1 MTVPL
6 YEQIR
11 RDLEARIV
19 SGEWPP
25 GTRIPFEHEL
35 TARYGCARMT
45 VGRALAALAEAG
57 LIERRRRAGSF
68 VARPRP
74 RAVVMDVPDLDAE
87 IAARTG
93 SYAFALTHRAIRAPV
108 DANEDSLAGEGD
120 LIELA
125 GEHRSGAAVLLVERR
140 LIALAAVPA
149 AVDYDAAEGS
159 PGRWLLSH
167 VPWSRIETRF
177 DAVNADAA
185 LASAFEVPRGAACL
199 QIERRTWAQ
208 GVPITIVRQVF
219 APGAVDLI
227 ATAGS

>member
-1 MTVPL
+1 MTLPL

-11 RDLEARIV
+11 RDLEGRIV

-45 VGRALAALAEAG
+45 AGRALAALAEAG

-74 RAVVMDVPDLDAE
+74 RAMVMDVPDLDAE

-93 SYAFALTHRAIRAPV
+93 SYAFSLTLRAIRAPT
-108 DANEDSLAGEGD
+108 DANERALAGQGD

-125 GEHRSGAAVLLVERR
+125 GEHRSGQSVLLVERR

-149 AVDYDAAEGS
+149 AVDYDAADCS

-185 LASAFEVPRGAACL
+185 LARAFEVPRGAACL

-227 ATAGS
+227 ATAGN